1 MLRKL
6 LLQKIWLII
15 EQLEEEVLELT
26 DSELIYRMQSLI
38 LTETILEHGEI
49 TSISEYVQSRIPLIR
64 DLVEVRSIRLGKS
77 IHSNLSNV

>member
-1 MLRKL
+1 MLTKG

-38 LTETILEHGEI
+38 LTETILEHREI
-49 TSISEYVQSRIPLIR
+49 TSIAEYVQSRIPLIR
-64 DLVEVRSIRLGKS
+64 DLVEVRSIHFGKS
-77 IHSNLSNV
+77 IHPNMPNV